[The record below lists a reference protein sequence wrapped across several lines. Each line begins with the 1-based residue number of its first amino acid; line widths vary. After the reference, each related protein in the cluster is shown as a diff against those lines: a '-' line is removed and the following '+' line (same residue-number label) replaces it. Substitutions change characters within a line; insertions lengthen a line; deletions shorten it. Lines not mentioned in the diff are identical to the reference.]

1 MTASTPSTAD
11 RPARPR
17 VQALVALQ
25 LLEVLKAQD
34 APPEVLEDENPTH
47 TMPRRLGL
55 SNVVDRQIRQYKE
68 DARRRVRLP
77 DAEVRDLF
85 RLVLR
90 RPDSEDVF
98 LELGRVLADAKDA
111 RPWRRRLPRGLAYA
125 MARRRVAKRLK
136 ALFGRRV
143 GGFGRGSFSVE
154 GRSLPFIEADPGGDA
169 CHLVSGLCERI
180 LSAES
185 GSLAKV
191 RHTLCQARRDDLC
204 RWEGEIEGG
213 EAQAAGN
220 PDPVEG

>member
-1 MTASTPSTAD
+1 M
-11 RPARPR
+11 
-17 VQALVALQ
+17 VALQ

-34 APPEVLEDENPTH
+34 APPEVLEDENPKH

-55 SNVVDRQIRQYKE
+55 SNVVDGRIRQYRE

-98 LELGRVLADAKDA
+98 LELGRILAGAVDGAG
-111 RPWRRRLPRGLAYA
+111 WRRRLPRRLAYA
-125 MARRRVAKRLK
+125 LARRRVAKRLRT
-136 ALFGRRV
+136 LFGRRV
-143 GGFGRGSFSVE
+143 GGFGRGDFSVE

-169 CHLVSGLCERI
+169 CQIVSGLCERI

-185 GSLAKV
+185 GSRAIV

-204 RWEGEIEGG
+204 RWEGEIGVQEP
-213 EAQAAGN
+213 APHVPRN
-220 PDPVEG
+220 PDLAEG